1 MAGYYEYAMSN
12 NAVAA
17 YENGEK
23 PLSRWTKKEIIDKIE
38 DAEINLN
45 CSIDNLK
52 KVPAKVLKE
61 ICLSYSSWHH
71 TSNHFNRTD
80 FYSVDYEKIA
90 EITNAQLDQCI
101 ADYKKESK
109 EVSEEKWECTFL
121 EWSGSRKHPKATEV
135 TEIGIIKGN
144 YFYRK
149 DGTKKKTTANGFQYI
164 KRIGG

>member
-61 ICLSYSSWHH
+61 ICLS
-71 TSNHFNRTD
+71 
-80 FYSVDYEKIA
+80 
-90 EITNAQLDQCI
+90 
-101 ADYKKESK
+101 
-109 EVSEEKWECTFL
+109 
-121 EWSGSRKHPKATEV
+121 
-135 TEIGIIKGN
+135 
-144 YFYRK
+144 
-149 DGTKKKTTANGFQYI
+149 
-164 KRIGG
+164 